1 MPRETEPQDS
11 FLSEQS
17 SAERSEARRQ
27 LLRLAVA
34 FALLFTAVFFAFWWS
49 GSAVRFGAARVTDA
63 SVPTWQV
70 SGTVRNALTGE
81 PVPWARVEDDSAGH
95 APHYRAEADQH
106 GVYTLLTL
114 AEPHRVRV
122 MAVGYRPAAIDV
134 GRQWF
139 LWMPEGA
146 ERRDIELTP
155 E

>member
-1 MPRETEPQDS
+1 MPREPEPQDS

-34 FALLFTAVFFAFWWS
+34 FALLFAAVFFAFWWS
-49 GSAVRFGAARVTDA
+49 GSAVRFGAARVGDA

-70 SGTVRNALTGE
+70 AGVVRNALSGE
-81 PVPWARVEDDSAGH
+81 AVPWARVEDDPAGNG
-95 APHYRAEADQH
+95 PHFRADADQH

-114 AEPHRVRV
+114 AEPHRLRV
-122 MAVGYRPAAIDV
+122 TAVGYRPATIAV
-134 GRQWF
+134 GRHWF
-139 LWMPEGA
+139 LWMPEGV
-146 ERRDIELTP
+146 ERRNVELTP